1 MGTEKIAICM
11 EQVTFQYKDVEVLKD
26 FNLSITEGEKVLLKG
41 ASGCGKTTLLNIIYL
56 LLRVQ
61 KGKYT
66 LFNRDMSSCDYK
78 TLDTIRS
85 DTFGYLSQSFSLVE
99 QITPR
104 ENILL
109 FSNMRGF
116 SVDEKKVLE
125 LCDFLNIRHLYQ
137 KKISVLSGGERQR
150 VSILLLFSN
159 AYKVYLLDEPS
170 LNLDE
175 NNIVLLSRLIQQTN
189 ATFLISS
196 HDFKMQENMGRVVL
210 L

>member
-1 MGTEKIAICM
+1 MDTKKLAIFM

-26 FNLSITEGEKVLLKG
+26 FHLSITEGEKVLFKG
-41 ASGCGKTTLLNIIYL
+41 DSGCGKSTLLNIIYL
-56 LLRVQ
+56 LLRIQ
-61 KGKYT
+61 KGKYI
-66 LFNRDMSSCDYK
+66 LFNKDISTCDYK
-78 TLDTIRS
+78 TLDKIRS

-104 ENILL
+104 ENIFL

-116 SVDEKKVLE
+116 SVNEKKVLE
-125 LCDFLNIRHLYQ
+125 LCDFLNIRHLYK
-137 KKISVLSGGERQR
+137 KKISLLSGGERQR

-159 AYKVYLLDEPS
+159 TYKVYLLDEPS

-175 NNIVLLSRLIQQTN
+175 NNINLLSKLIQQTD

-196 HDFKMQENMGRVVL
+196 HDFKMQENTERVVL